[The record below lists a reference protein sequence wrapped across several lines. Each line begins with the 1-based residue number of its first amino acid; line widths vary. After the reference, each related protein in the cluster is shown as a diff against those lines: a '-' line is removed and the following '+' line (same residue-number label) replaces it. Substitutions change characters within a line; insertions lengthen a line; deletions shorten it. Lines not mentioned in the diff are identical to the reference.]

1 MDDCNRNDNPLGV
14 KPKSKVRQEDEAASK
29 TMKGMVEIDTN
40 TLDKQV
46 NEQFGVLD
54 PWEEE

>member
-1 MDDCNRNDNPLGV
+1 MDDCNRNENPLGV
-14 KPKSKVRQEDEAASK
+14 KPKSKVRPEDEAASK

-40 TLDKQV
+40 TLDKEV